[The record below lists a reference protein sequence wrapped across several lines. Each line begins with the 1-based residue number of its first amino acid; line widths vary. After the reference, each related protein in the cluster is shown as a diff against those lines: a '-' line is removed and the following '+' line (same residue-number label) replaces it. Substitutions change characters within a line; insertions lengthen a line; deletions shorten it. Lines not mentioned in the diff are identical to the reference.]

1 MVSFKESI
9 INEQS
14 IWLNQDAENW
24 EEAVTI
30 ATAPLLQSGAITTN
44 YVEAIIQNTKKYGP
58 YYLLMDGMAMPHARP
73 EDGVNR
79 DAFSLVIFNEP
90 IDFGDHKRASVF
102 VVLAATSSDIHTS
115 IAIPQIV
122 SVFEID
128 NIIDKLKTATSV
140 EEIIAHIDKA
150 DMSEYIS

>member
-1 MVSFKESI
+1 M
-9 INEQS
+9 
-14 IWLNQDAENW
+14 
-24 EEAVTI
+24 
-30 ATAPLLQSGAITTN
+30 
-44 YVEAIIQNTKKYGP
+44 
-58 YYLLMDGMAMPHARP
+58 
-73 EDGVNR
+73 
-79 DAFSLVIFNEP
+79 IFNEP

-128 NIIDKLKTATSV
+128 NIIDKLTTATSV

>member
-9 INEQS
+9 IKEQS
-14 IWLNQDAENW
+14 ILLNKNAENW
-24 EEAVTI
+24 EEAVAI
-30 ATAPLLQSGAITTN
+30 ATEPLLKNGAIEKS
-44 YVEAIIQNTKKYGP
+44 YIDAIIHNTKQYGP

-79 DAFSLVIFNEP
+79 DAFSLVTFNEP
-90 IDFGDHKRASVF
+90 VSFSDNKSASVF
-102 VVLAATSSDIHTS
+102 VVLAATSSDIHTG

-128 NIIDKLKTATSV
+128 NIINKLTSATTV
-140 EEIIAHIDKA
+140 DEILAHIDKA
-150 DMSEYIS
+150 DMSGYIA